1 MGLAAGVEGIS
12 FKSVDNEATARRQ
25 TLDLLRAYMA
35 SLSDEESRPLAVE
48 TALETVLVD
57 PATGENLGIPLF
69 GVMDLVLD
77 EGGPTIC
84 DFKTAARSSD
94 MLEITHEVQLTS
106 YAWLFRSASPV
117 PGTALEIRSL
127 IKTKTP
133 QIQCHRYAA
142 RTDQHFARLF
152 ALIRSYLDDLDRG
165 RFVYRPGLG
174 CSMCDHRDAHCA
186 AWTG

>member
-1 MGLAAGVEGIS
+1 
-12 FKSVDNEATARRQ
+12 
-25 TLDLLRAYMA
+25 
-35 SLSDEESRPLAVE
+35 
-48 TALETVLVD
+48 
-57 PATGENLGIPLF
+57 
-69 GVMDLVLD
+69 
-77 EGGPTIC
+77 
-84 DFKTAARSSD
+84 

-117 PGTALEIRSL
+117 PETALEIRRL

-142 RTDQHFARLF
+142 RTDQHFVRLF

-186 AWTG
+186 TWAG